1 MKHRRFNRWLIWLLP
16 FLAVRALIP
25 AGFMLSAEN
34 GALQVVLCSGNG
46 PVAVTQSVAPSAQAH
61 HHLPAAQE
69 QALRHDDG
77 NAEPHRHLG
86 SGAHENAVCPFALA
100 AMAYLPGTAG
110 GLLLAFAAP
119 ATIPDYS
126 SQGIRFADLIQ
137 IHRIRGPPLA

>member
-1 MKHRRFNRWLIWLLP
+1 MKLRRFNRWLIWLLP
-16 FLAVRALIP
+16 LLAVRALIP

-34 GALQVVLCSGNG
+34 GTLQVVLCSGNG
-46 PVAVTQSVAPSAQAH
+46 PVAITQSVAPSAH
-61 HHLPAAQE
+61 HHLPASQE

-77 NAEPHRHLG
+77 NAEPHRHSG

-110 GLLLAFAAP
+110 ALLLVSAAP

-126 SQGIRFADLIQ
+126 SHGVRFADPVQ
-137 IHRIRGPPLA
+137 IHRIRGPPLT